1 MTQQELELR
10 DLDREIEAT
19 KDRLQML
26 QERRA
31 KAGTGISQKRSERLL
46 LLREPS

>member
-31 KAGTGISQKRSERLL
+31 KLAPGSPKKRSERLL